1 MKYIFFLIIVLI
13 ISCTLTIPEYDWQIP
28 IEINTIQEALDYVDS
43 FQFEEKQGVFTPEE
57 FYYQGFGDCEDFSLM
72 LQFILE
78 TELNI
83 KADIIGGTYN
93 GVPHAW
99 VEVDGIIHE
108 STLGRINESPLYEP
122 LYRYEYP
129 YSVIMIE
136 RLGGFLKDDKYRY

>member
-1 MKYIFFLIIVLI
+1 MKYLIILI
-13 ISCTLTIPEYDWQIP
+13 ILISSCTIQPDYEWQIP
-28 IEINTIQEALDYVDS
+28 IEINTKQEALDYVDS
-43 FQFEEKQGVFTPEE
+43 YQFEEKQGVFTPEE

-72 LQFILE
+72 LQFIFE

-93 GVPHAW
+93 DVPHAW
-99 VEVDGIIHE
+99 VEVNGIIYE